1 MFAAGVNLIMT
12 EPQPMKEIHRIR
24 EKLYKE
30 NKSLSR
36 KQHIEKVT
44 RIAQQMKE
52 KYGFKIQQTR
62 QAA

>member
-1 MFAAGVNLIMT
+1 MT